1 MSSFKPLFP
10 GVKTPDPNNPWGS
23 VLDSSIPKTKTS
35 SQSSSKSSSGTSK
48 KTSPDTSKISKDD
61 LNSAVKLFNAAT
73 KRQSDLSKLATSVDE
88 LKADAVAN
96 QKAATDNYIAALK
109 DQSELLAQ
117 DASNKKYYNYYTG
130 EWVDDPSK
138 IKPRF
143 GMGGAESGGGVIDVE
158 GNTSPVVVTGSST
171 GGANSTGSSGSSSS
185 FTNGIVGGSTVTSV
199 IQSGTS
205 STPSTPGTVSST
217 PSTISP
223 ITQEVAKPPV
233 KTAPIN
239 TVSFDNGLL
248 PIEILSDLIFEDLGG
263 QELIS
268 IARNDTVNGQNI
280 IYQPI
285 KNLYNIQ
292 QQYNPNNIV
301 YTEGT
306 SDRYFRNFPIKFES
320 KVPNEG
326 TGPNGEH
333 IYFDSST
340 KSLIIEAVNM
350 QGDEQIEVQLLING
364 TIYEAE
370 L

>member
-1 MSSFKPLFP
+1 MSFFYNTEL
-10 GVKTPDPNNPWGS
+10 VPDNEFGA
-23 VLDSSIPKTKTS
+23 LDNATLRA
-35 SQSSSKSSSGTSK
+35 SQRA
-48 KTSPDTSKISKDD
+48 KD
-61 LNSAVKLFNAAT
+61 AAD
-73 KRQSDLSKLATSVDE
+73 KAA
-88 LKADAVAN
+88 ADA
-96 QKAATDNYIAALK
+96 KAAADKAAA
-109 DQSELLAQ
+109 DLA
-117 DASNKKYYNYYTG
+117 AANAGNNNSGNNNGSTGAKKYYNYYTG

-143 GMGGAESGGGVIDVE
+143 GMGGPESGGGVIDVE
-158 GNTSPVVVTGSST
+158 GNTSVNGVTGFSNNGT
-171 GGANSTGSSGSSSS
+171 GFTGFNGSSSS
-185 FTNGIVGGSTVTSV
+185 FGNGVASGNTVTSTV
-199 IQSGTS
+199 QTGTS

-292 QQYNPNNIV
+292 QQYNPNNII